1 MTRKNLEPAPAT
13 GRARLRRAG
22 AVLAAAWL
30 AGCAGPQG
38 YVTFVTKTSLSILD
52 VDSTPPGVSVAY
64 DRVEGYVGPQLLD
77 GKAPP
82 VTGSIRTDGNLLAR
96 NIRQVYATGRA
107 ALIVNG
113 AASAPVPS
121 SAPVIPPANPASAP
135 QRPVFFGTGTVLGL
149 KFSFSQDGL
158 PGSFTLGYRRKE
170 ASVIPVTEDRLQ
182 LPSVIAVLSNDI
194 QAGTRDKA
202 GLGLEQYFAT
212 GDAADALASDPDIKR
227 AFKAEGQGAVQAYF
241 TQERLQS
248 VAALDTLYCLS
259 RLPDARLPGVWSH
272 AELESVLGT
281 GPGPYQAIRGKATPA
296 EARTEYTSR
305 LTLGQADDATRTA
318 AYQVHKRYVCAL
330 ATGTLAP

>member
-1 MTRKNLEPAPAT
+1 MTKENLERAPAA
-13 GRARLRRAG
+13 GRARLCRAG
-22 AVLAAAWL
+22 AVLVAAWL
-30 AGCAGPQG
+30 GGCAGPQG
-38 YVTFVTKTSLSILD
+38 YVTFVTKTSLSIVD

-107 ALIVNG
+107 ALIVNSPASAPAPAAE
-113 AASAPVPS
+113 AASAP
-121 SAPVIPPANPASAP
+121 ASAASGP

-170 ASVIPVTEDRLQ
+170 ASVIPVTEDRLR
-182 LPSVIAVLSNDI
+182 LPSVIAVLSNDV
-194 QAGTRDKA
+194 QAGSRDKA

-212 GDAADALASDPDIKR
+212 GDAADALASDPDIRR

-241 TQERLQS
+241 TQERLQGT
-248 VAALDTLYCLS
+248 AALDTLYCLS
-259 RLPDARLPGVWSH
+259 RLPDARLPGVWAH
-272 AELESVLGT
+272 AELEKVLGAD
-281 GPGPYQAIRGKATPA
+281 PGPYQAIRGKPTPA
-296 EARTEYTSR
+296 EARTEYTRR
-305 LTLGQADDATRTA
+305 LTLGQADDAARTA
-318 AYQVHKRYVCAL
+318 AYQVHQRYVCAL